1 MNKIEH
7 KDEIVRHESA
17 GGFIFYESPKD
28 GTLYVALVQKPNG
41 AFYVPKGQ
49 LKNYETPERAA
60 LREIKE
66 ELTLSR
72 IPKLVGKIGISDYS
86 FHLPGDERPHYKI
99 VHLFVYM
106 INKVKIHPEKKENFI
121 DAKWFTFDEAINI
134 IAFDREYLIE
144 AKNLY
149 VQKRN
154 G

>member
-1 MNKIEH
+1 MRSTSSKT
-7 KDEIVRHESA
+7 KW
-17 GGFIFYESPKD
+17 G
-28 GTLYVALVQKPNG
+28 
-41 AFYVPKGQ
+41 FYVPKGQ

-66 ELTLSR
+66 ELTLNR

-99 VHLFVYM
+99 VHLFVYKLT
-106 INKVKIHPEKKENFI
+106 NKAKIHPEKKENFI
-121 DAKWFTFDEAINI
+121 DARWFTFDEAINI
-134 IAFDREYLIE
+134 IAFDREYLIR

-149 VQKRN
+149 VQRRN